1 MKILGIFLLLFAAHA
16 ASAQTS
22 SALLG
27 RKLISVGEDTDKARD
42 AGGDPDKLD
51 KIPGDATT
59 PPMEIWTYQR
69 KGREITLWIV
79 NDKIV
84 QVDDKKM
91 EDKKD

>member
-1 MKILGIFLLLFAAHA
+1 MLA
-16 ASAQTS
+16 ASAACAQTS

-27 RKLISVGEDTDKARD
+27 RKLISIGEDTARVRD

-51 KIPGDATT
+51 KIPGDDTS

-79 NDKIV
+79 DDKIV
-84 QVDDKKM
+84 QVDDKKL